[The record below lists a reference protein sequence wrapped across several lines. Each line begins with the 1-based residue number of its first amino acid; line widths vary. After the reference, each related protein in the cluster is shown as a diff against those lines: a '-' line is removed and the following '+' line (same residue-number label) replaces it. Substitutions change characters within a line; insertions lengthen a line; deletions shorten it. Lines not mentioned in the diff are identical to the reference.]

1 VRQQKHFGK
10 LPCAAGE
17 RAVRA
22 HNEDELPVGIVARK
36 RSAQKRSAD
45 AKGANRSEH
54 KTSCSRAVLSS
65 RH

>member
-1 VRQQKHFGK
+1 
-10 LPCAAGE
+10 LAGE

-22 HNEDELPVGIVARK
+22 HDEDELPVGIVARK